1 MIFRRYSRQPFFIH
15 FMKIFTRV
23 VAFVFILM
31 SVQNVQAQLQVGL
44 HGAYGIPTPKE
55 EGVKNSFG
63 GGIQARYFISPN
75 LAAGLEAS
83 LLSSKYSEDYGWL
96 GKYTVKVRSI
106 PITPKVEYFFLDGP
120 IRPYA
125 GLKAGLYLANVSVEG
140 KSESESSF
148 GFAPKV
154 GVQYKLPQNL
164 AVFLEGDYNLIL
176 SKKAARDLGADTFGS
191 KFVQLNL
198 GLAYTLD
205 L

>member
-1 MIFRRYSRQPFFIH
+1 MRRYSRQPFFIH
-15 FMKIFTRV
+15 FMKFFARV
-23 VAFVFILM
+23 IALFLISV
-31 SVQNVQAQLQVGL
+31 SVQKVQAQLQVGV
-44 HGAYGIPTPKE
+44 HGAYAIPTPKE

-83 LLSSKYSEDYGWL
+83 LLSSKYTQDYGWL
-96 GKYTVKVRSI
+96 GSYTYKSRSI
-106 PITPKVEYFFLDGP
+106 PITPKIEYFFMDGP
-120 IRPYA
+120 LRPYA
-125 GLKAGLYLANVSVEG
+125 GLKAGLYLANVSAEG
-140 KSESESSF
+140 ESESESFF

-154 GVQYKLPQNL
+154 GLQYKLPQNL
-164 AVFLEGDYNLIL
+164 AVFLEGDYNFVL